1 MKKQITK
8 SLLCIATIG
17 LLGSCNNEVSKKLE
31 DKLNE
36 LDSKTEQLDSIVNR
50 EVNRVR
56 NLDSL
61 IDFESDKIKQLDSI
75 ITKSSSRIDSVAGK
89 KIELLKEI
97 INK

>member
-1 MKKQITK
+1 MKNQIIK
-8 SLLCIATIG
+8 SLLFVVTIG
-17 LLGSCNNEVSKKLE
+17 LLFSCNNEVSKKLE
-31 DKLNE
+31 EKLNE
-36 LDSKTEQLDSIVNR
+36 LESKTERLDSIVNR

-61 IDFESDKIKQLDSI
+61 IDFENDKIKQLDSI

-97 INK
+97 INQ